1 MELPEDV
8 YSEIERLIGSI
19 VVPYVD
25 PSNPALHFDELIAEC
40 KAKLAKLIH
49 DGKLARCP
57 TRAKYFAFLKTAF
70 KNHVRSLIQK
80 HVYCFKRSGI
90 KPPQKGALNPP
101 LKPIRLSL
109 DDPDAGIQVGSWD
122 NQDRPE
128 DFLVDF
134 EQTLLEAERLVLRQI
149 VEPNELS
156 MRLAEASRPEHSRA
170 RTALSRISTRHL
182 AAGIRMPHQA
192 FSEIASRIRAKCREF
207 VGQ

>member
-1 MELPEDV
+1 M
-8 YSEIERLIGSI
+8 SI
-19 VVPYVD
+19 LQI
-25 PSNPALHFDELIAEC
+25 PALHFDELMAEC

-122 NQDRPE
+122 NQDRPV
-128 DFLVDF
+128 DFLADF
-134 EQTLLEAERLVLRQI
+134 EETLLEAERLVLRQI

-156 MRLAEASRPEHSRA
+156 MRLAEAKRPEHFCA
-170 RTALSRISTRHL
+170 RTALSRISTEHL
-182 AAGIRMPHQA
+182 AAGIGMPHQA
-192 FSEIASRIRAKCREF
+192 FSEIVYRIRAKCRKF
-207 VGQ
+207 VRR

>member
-1 MELPEDV
+1 M
-8 YSEIERLIGSI
+8 SI
-19 VVPYVD
+19 LQI
-25 PSNPALHFDELIAEC
+25 PALHFDELMAEC

-57 TRAKYFAFLKTAF
+57 TRAKYFAFVKTAF

-122 NQDRPE
+122 NQDRSE
-128 DFLVDF
+128 DFLADF
-134 EQTLLEAERLVLRQI
+134 GQTLLEAERLVLHQI

-156 MRLAEASRPEHSRA
+156 MRLAEASRPEHFRA
-170 RTALSRISTRHL
+170 RTVLSRISTRHL
-182 AAGIRMPHQA
+182 AAAIGMPHQA
-192 FSEIASRIRAKCREF
+192 FSESASRIRAKCREF
-207 VGQ
+207 VRQ

>member
-8 YSEIERLIGSI
+8 YREIERLIGRI
-19 VVPYVD
+19 VAPYVD
-25 PSNPALHFDELIAEC
+25 PSNPALHFDELMAEC

-49 DGKLARCP
+49 HGSLTRCR
-57 TRAKYFAFLKTAF
+57 TRTKFFAFLKTAF

-90 KPPQKGALNPP
+90 KPSQKGALNPP
-101 LKPIRLSL
+101 LKPIRMSL

-128 DFLVDF
+128 DFLADF
-134 EQTLLEAERLVLRQI
+134 GQTFLEAERLVLHQI

-156 MRLAEASRPEHSRA
+156 MRLAEARRPEHFRA
-170 RTALSRISTRHL
+170 RTALSRISTEHL
-182 AAGIRMPHQA
+182 AAGIGMPHQA
-192 FSEIASRIRAKCREF
+192 FSEIVYRIRAKCRKF
-207 VGQ
+207 VRR